1 MRRWLSRLALGLAA
15 FLAFAIVTFPASL
28 AHRWF
33 APDELA
39 LTSVRGTIWRGSAAH
54 GAVSGIPFSD
64 LSWRLNPVSLLTGKV
79 DLIVDELSIG
89 GGSVRAHVTASRS
102 STNIRIVDL
111 FMNLQPL
118 TQALPQLGDIRGQ
131 VSSREL
137 LLELAN
143 GWPVSAEGEVRVAGL
158 AVPPLIP
165 INGVDRVLLGN
176 FRAVLSAAE
185 APVIA
190 TQVVDEGG
198 PIELVGMLRLT
209 PERAYELAAKI
220 RPRAEASNVLVQG
233 IELVSGQP
241 DAEGRRDFRQS
252 GTL

>member
-1 MRRWLSRLALGLAA
+1 MPRLALGLAA
-15 FLAFAIVTFPASL
+15 FFAFAIVSFPASL

-39 LTSVRGTIWRGSAAH
+39 LASLHGTIWRGSAAQ

-79 DLIVDELSIG
+79 DLIIDELRIS
-89 GGSVRAHVTASRS
+89 GGSVRAQVTASRS
-102 STNIRIVDL
+102 ATSIRVVDV

-131 VSSREL
+131 VSAREL
-137 LLELAN
+137 QVELAD

-165 INGVDRVLLGN
+165 VNGIDRVLLGN
-176 FRAVLSAAE
+176 FRAVLNAAE

-190 TQVVDEGG
+190 TQIVDEGG
-198 PIELVGMLRLT
+198 PIELVGTLRLMPDRT
-209 PERAYELAAKI
+209 YELDARI
-220 RPRAEASNVLVQG
+220 RARAEASDILVQG
-233 IELVSGQP
+233 IDLVSGPP

-252 GTL
+252 GAL